1 MSWATR
7 RYSTA
12 MVTFRLK
19 RLSSASATDRLEVPG
34 STTQS
39 LSTDRTTRDRR
50 QPESTQIL
58 HCGTKSAASDQ
69 FRRVACRTRR
79 QTQAPRRKS
88 GEIPIT
94 GLRLTETNMKVT
106 GHSHLRTVS
115 AASGETLRA
124 LGSRTALC
132 LLDLIDRSRHD
143 STHGFALVYTWR
155 TLSSFL
161 SPLE

>member
-1 MSWATR
+1 
-7 RYSTA
+7 

-19 RLSSASATDRLEVPG
+19 RSSSASATGQLEVPD

-58 HCGTKSAASDQ
+58 PCGTKSAASDQ
-69 FRRVACRTRR
+69 FRRAACRTRR

-94 GLRLTETNMKVT
+94 GLRLTETNMKVM

-115 AASGETLRA
+115 AASGEILRA

-132 LLDLIDRSRHD
+132 LLDLIDRSKHD
-143 STHGFALVYTWR
+143 TALGFALVYTRR